1 MWKNRVLWSEGLFL
15 RPQHFQ
21 QQERFLEH
29 TIDARV
35 RPLQP
40 FSWGFSQL
48 TLDDA
53 ALARGILQVTAASG
67 VLPDGTP
74 FEIPGQDTPP
84 RPLSIGI
91 DVKDRRVLLSVA
103 LQRQGV
109 PTATFDGASEQS
121 LARFEAADV
130 ETQDVVEGFPEAAPV
145 QLARLRPR
153 LALAGG
159 ADGAF
164 ASLGICIIVE
174 RRADGQVILDR
185 AHVPPLLH
193 VGASAVLGGWL
204 SELRGLLAQRSEALA
219 GRLAEPGRGGV
230 GEIADFLFLMAV
242 NRWRPLLDHLA
253 SLPALHP
260 ERLYSTCVELLGELA
275 TFDQERRLVASLP
288 PYNQDDLEATFRPV
302 IVQLRLALGRT
313 LEQTATP
320 ITLQDLKNGVRVAV
334 LADKTLLSTAAF
346 VLAVSAQMSPEAVRQ
361 RFPAQSKVA
370 PVEKLRDLVNL
381 QLPGIGLRPLP
392 VAPRQIPYHAGFNYF
407 ELDTHSDLWR
417 LLDRSGGIGMHI
429 AGAFPG
435 LELEFWAIRQ

>member
-1 MWKNRVLWSEGLFL
+1 
-15 RPQHFQ
+15 
-21 QQERFLEH
+21 
-29 TIDARV
+29 
-35 RPLQP
+35 
-40 FSWGFSQL
+40 
-48 TLDDA
+48 
-53 ALARGILQVTAASG
+53 LAS
-67 VLPDGTP
+67 
-74 FEIPGQDTPP
+74 
-84 RPLSIGI
+84 
-91 DVKDRRVLLSVA
+91 
-103 LQRQGV
+103 
-109 PTATFDGASEQS
+109 
-121 LARFEAADV
+121 
-130 ETQDVVEGFPEAAPV
+130 
-145 QLARLRPR
+145 
-153 LALAGG
+153 G

-164 ASLGICIIVE
+164 ASLCVCTIVE

-185 AHVPPLLH
+185 AHVLPTLH
-193 VGASAVLGGWL
+193 VGASVVLRGWL

-260 ERLYSTCVELLGELA
+260 ERMYATCIELLGELA

-288 PYNQDDLEATFRPV
+288 PYNHDDLDASFKPV

-320 ITLQDLKNGVRVAV
+320 LTLQDLKHGIRVAII
-334 LADKTLLSTAAF
+334 ADRTLLSTAAF
-346 VLAVSAQMSPEAVRQ
+346 VLAVGAQMSPEAIRQ

-407 ELDTHSDLWR
+407 ELDTRSDLWR
-417 LLDRSGGIGMHI
+417 LLERSGGIGMHV
-429 AGAFPG
+429 AGDFPG
-435 LELEFWAIRQ
+435 LELELWAIRQ